1 MGFAVVQRIGGFL
14 IVVSARI
21 TNLGPAL
28 GLAGPTC
35 AGLNHLAKVIPCV
48 AMLPGRTIH
57 TLPVLLT
64 PACRRG

>member
-35 AGLNHLAKVIPCV
+35 AGLNHLAKVIPCFNV
-48 AMLPGRTIH
+48 PAATAIH